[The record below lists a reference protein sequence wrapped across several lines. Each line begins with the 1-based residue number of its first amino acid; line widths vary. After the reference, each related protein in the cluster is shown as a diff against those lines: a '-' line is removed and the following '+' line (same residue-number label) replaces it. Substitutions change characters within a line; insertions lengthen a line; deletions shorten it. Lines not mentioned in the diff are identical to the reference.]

1 MQAQVGLLPD
11 ESLADGVIR
20 AEALCDLGY
29 PNWRAR
35 ETWRRRALL
44 AGRSGALDYPGT
56 SWRDRPAIDQGNDV
70 FLCGDSVAAP
80 SLLSEVSWSSAVTA
94 AEGALRR
101 SEERSSTSNPGVLAN
116 PKSST
121 SRRMRWAI
129 RREVELL
136 ASGGAL
142 DPPQPPTRPLAQPT
156 CMHTC

>member
-94 AEGALRR
+94 AERALRAV
-101 SEERSSTSNPGVLAN
+101 G
-116 PKSST
+116 
-121 SRRMRWAI
+121 
-129 RREVELL
+129 REVI
-136 ASGGAL
+136 
-142 DPPQPPTRPLAQPT
+142 
-156 CMHTC
+156 HI

>member
-1 MQAQVGLLPD
+1 MSSTRPSPKQVTQRTPTPPAAEDWKSLHPLRAEATVGADLVQAQVGLLPD

-35 ETWRRRALL
+35 KTWRRRALL

-94 AEGALRR
+94 AEGALRAV
-101 SEERSSTSNPGVLAN
+101 G
-116 PKSST
+116 
-121 SRRMRWAI
+121 
-129 RREVELL
+129 REVI
-136 ASGGAL
+136 
-142 DPPQPPTRPLAQPT
+142 
-156 CMHTC
+156 HI